1 MTITGANHF
10 TFSDQMFVK
19 SPVLMFFLRRIGVMG
34 PLEKRRGIAITSACM
49 HTFFD
54 VHLKG
59 APADEMNSLPSL
71 YPELK
76 IGITPAF
83 PEQQTPK

>member
-1 MTITGANHF
+1 
-10 TFSDQMFVK
+10 
-19 SPVLMFFLRRIGVMG
+19 MFFLRRIGVMG

>member
-1 MTITGANHF
+1 MTITGAYHL

-19 SPVLMFFLRRIGVMG
+19 SPVLMFFVRRIGVMG
-34 PLEKRRGIAITSACM
+34 PPEKRRGVAITSACI

-54 VHLKG
+54 VYLKG
-59 APADEMNSLPSL
+59 AAAEEMNRPPGL

-76 IGITPAF
+76 LGITPAF
-83 PEQQTPK
+83 PEQQAPK